1 MSYVGIEQAIVNN
14 DLSLHPQQKSAGESE
29 DETEAAAL
37 QRKSR
42 QGAQANATHTGHR
55 AALTVDD
62 ADTATVDGR
71 GASEGK
77 IVEACADTYDHERK
91 LYPAE
96 SSDLSTPSTPS
107 ALSAS
112 TSSAFS
118 TSTTSTFSTSSTP
131 TTSASEDAEKGLSF
145 VQLIGSALAAA
156 IGVQSSQNRKRDF
169 KKGRIG
175 TFVATGIIFTVLF
188 IATVLTVVSFVL
200 GSRS

>member
-1 MSYVGIEQAIVNN
+1 MNN

-96 SSDLSTPSTPS
+96 SSDLSIPSTPS
-107 ALSAS
+107 ALS
-112 TSSAFS
+112 TSSA
-118 TSTTSTFSTSSTP
+118 STFSTSSTP
-131 TTSASEDAEKGLSF
+131 TTSVSEDAEKGLSF

-156 IGVQSSQNRKRDF
+156 IGIQSSKNRKRDF
-169 KKGRIG
+169 NKGRIG
-175 TFVATGIIFTVLF
+175 TFVATGIILTVLF

>member
-96 SSDLSTPSTPS
+96 SSDLSIPSTPS
-107 ALSAS
+107 ALS
-112 TSSAFS
+112 TSSA
-118 TSTTSTFSTSSTP
+118 STFSTSSTP
-131 TTSASEDAEKGLSF
+131 TTSVSEDAEKGLSF